1 MTWLPKVGQVV
12 RQGQVLYR
20 VDEAPVVL
28 LYGATP
34 AYRALA
40 EGATAADVTGADVA
54 QLNHDLV
61 ALGYVDTVRCGL
73 GLG

>member
-20 VDEAPVVL
+20 VNEAPVVL

-34 AYRALA
+34 AYRAP
-40 EGATAADVTGADVA
+40 GRGDRRDGTGQDVA
-54 QLNHDLV
+54 QLDQDPGRAALV
-61 ALGYVDTVRCGL
+61 DPVRGGL
-73 GLG
+73 GVG

>member
-1 MTWLPKVGQVV
+1 M
-12 RQGQVLYR
+12 YR

-40 EGATAADVTGADVA
+40 EGTGAADAAGTDVA

-61 ALGYVDTVRCGL
+61 ALGYVSLRRCGL